1 MEFLI
6 RPAAEADLPVL
17 FSIMEQGLASVPKGW
32 FAGETMEFLQ
42 THLSGQGFILLA
54 QTPDGTVAGYF
65 AARFPKDAP
74 DNLGLDVGLPEEELP
89 FVAHGEL
96 AVVAPAFRGQGL
108 QLRLL
113 EALEGRLCRL
123 GYRHLLC
130 TIHPENR
137 FSRRNME
144 AAGYRPILQ

>member
-74 DNLGLDVGLPEEELP
+74 DNLGL
-89 FVAHGEL
+89 A
-96 AVVAPAFRGQGL
+96 AWVVA
-108 QLRLL
+108 
-113 EALEGRLCRL
+113 
-123 GYRHLLC
+123 
-130 TIHPENR
+130 
-137 FSRRNME
+137 RRR
-144 AAGYRPILQ
+144 AG

>member
-54 QTPDGTVAGYF
+54 
-65 AARFPKDAP
+65 
-74 DNLGLDVGLPEEELP
+74 LSL
-89 FVAHGEL
+89 
-96 AVVAPAFRGQGL
+96 
-108 QLRLL
+108 
-113 EALEGRLCRL
+113 
-123 GYRHLLC
+123 
-130 TIHPENR
+130 IH
-137 FSRRNME
+137 
-144 AAGYRPILQ
+144 I